1 MKKQSATI
9 ISIILLIIFVIFALL
24 NTANVEVNILIT
36 KFKMPLVLLIL
47 VCLLIGALIIYLF
60 SLTNSR
66 KLNRELK
73 ALQKAQPKGKEVSVL
88 KSQIASLQKENDSLK
103 KQLQKQADS
112 TNNTLQ
118 QKSWYPPT
126 LIPAGGLSV
135 LRLIKLLTL

>member
-73 ALQKAQPKGKEVSVL
+73 ALQKAHPKGKEVSVL

-103 KQLQKQADS
+103 KQLEQADS
-112 TNNTLQ
+112 TNNTFQ
-118 QKSWYPPT
+118 QKS
-126 LIPAGGLSV
+126 
-135 LRLIKLLTL
+135 